1 MARQTGSRTRRFGIR
16 TRVIALTILFT
27 IFIAITVML
36 TSVYYL
42 SIQMRNSLLK
52 AAEYQLKTASTSIQ
66 QQVKEVNSLAN
77 WCIVNTSVRTFML
90 NSLPGNVVNSVYP
103 LLSNKYNSMNTALY
117 LQRFL
122 VSSTNGCFVM
132 MGTASTQSSGVN
144 QDNLYLLPGM
154 GPSEESTAWE
164 QLIEDPL
171 MQPGVSMQGIP
182 VTRTISS
189 SNGSYTLSVYISV
202 SPAVITD
209 ILKQF
214 SLEDGSTLYWYM
226 GEVAYQLDGS
236 TLTPISIEAFHLEP
250 NTDTGIP
257 LDEDT
262 LLYRVQ
268 VRDANYFVIACPI
281 GLHGLY
287 LAESIED
294 VPLSQQLPQL
304 VGPILIVLFAILLF
318 GIVLAVLLH
327 YMINNPIRAL
337 QQQIG
342 TVAGGNFTTNPDIEW
357 NHELGDIGRGIND
370 LSRNVTALMDKR
382 VEDEKKRLDL
392 EFQMLQRQINPHFI
406 YNTLN
411 SIKWMAT
418 IQHAPGIAEM
428 VTALSRLLKNVS
440 KSTQRL
446 IPLRQEFDLLNDY
459 FTIQR
464 YRYGGTVT
472 MEICSSAEEAILQDC
487 LIPQFSLQPLAENAI
502 FHGIEPKGCAGS
514 IKISVLEDLEKGDVL
529 VQLSDDGVGMTQE
542 QIDTVFSKPEEE
554 VAATAFSHV
563 GLRNVHRRLQYSF
576 GPAYGLE
583 LESQLG
589 AGTTITIRLPN
600 PNLRKGEATL

>member
-1 MARQTGSRTRRFGIR
+1 MTQQTGRRTCRFGIR
-16 TRVIALTILFT
+16 ASVIALTILFT
-27 IFIAITVML
+27 FLIAVTVML
-36 TSVYYL
+36 TSVFYL
-42 SIQMRNSLLK
+42 STQMRNSQLQ

-66 QQVKEVNSLAN
+66 QRVKEVDSLAN
-77 WCIVNTSVRTFML
+77 WCVVNTSVRTYML
-90 NSLPGNVVNSVYP
+90 NGLSGNVVNSVYP
-103 LLSNKYNSMNTALY
+103 LLSDKYNSMNTALY

-132 MGTASTQSSGVN
+132 MGTASAQSSGVN

-154 GPSEESTAWE
+154 GESEEFTVWE
-164 QLIEDPL
+164 QLIDDPL

-189 SNGSYTLSVYISV
+189 AAGNYTLSIYISV

-209 ILKQF
+209 VLKQF
-214 SLEDGSTLYWYM
+214 SLEYGSSLYWYM
-226 GEVAYQLDGS
+226 GGDTYALEGS
-236 TLTPISIEAFHLEP
+236 ALVPISMEEISLEQ
-250 NTDTGIP
+250 NTDTSIP
-257 LDEDT
+257 LDKGT
-262 LLYRVQ
+262 LLYRT
-268 VRDANYFVIACPI
+268 RIEDTNYFVIACPI

-287 LAESIED
+287 LAESIQD
-294 VPLSQQLPQL
+294 PPLSQQLPQL
-304 VGPILIVLFAILLF
+304 VSPILIVLFAILLF
-318 GIVLAVLLH
+318 GIVLTILLN
-327 YMINNPIRAL
+327 YMVNNPIRAL

-446 IPLRQEFDLLNDY
+446 IPLQQEFDLLNDY

-464 YRYGGTVT
+464 YRYGGTIM
-472 MEICSSAEEAILQDC
+472 MEFCPPADQAVLQDC

-502 FHGIEPKGCAGS
+502 FHGIEPKGCAGR
-514 IKISVLEDLEKGDVL
+514 IQISVLEDTEGGDIL

-542 QIDTVFSKPEEE
+542 QIETVLLEPEDEE
-554 VAATAFSHV
+554 IAAFSHV
-563 GLRNVHRRLQYSF
+563 GLRNVHWRLQHSF

-583 LESQLG
+583 LESKFG
-589 AGTTITIRLPN
+589 VGTTITVRLPR
-600 PNLRKGEATL
+600 PSPAKGETAL

>member
-1 MARQTGSRTRRFGIR
+1 MTRQTGRRTCRFGIR
-16 TRVIALTILFT
+16 TSVIALTILFT
-27 IFIAITVML
+27 FFIAVTVMF
-36 TSVYYL
+36 TSVFYL
-42 SIQMRNSLLK
+42 STQMRNSRLQ

-66 QQVKEVNSLAN
+66 QRVKEVDSLAN
-77 WCIVNTSVRTFML
+77 WCVVNTSVRTFML
-90 NSLPGNVVNSVYP
+90 NSFPGNVVNSVYP

-132 MGTASTQSSGVN
+132 MGTASAQSSGVN

-154 GPSEESTAWE
+154 GESEESTVWE
-164 QLIEDPL
+164 QLIDDPL
-171 MQPGVSMQGIP
+171 MQLGVSMQGIP

-189 SNGSYTLSVYISV
+189 ATGSYTLSVYISV
-202 SPAVITD
+202 SPTVITD
-209 ILKQF
+209 VLKQF
-214 SLEDGSTLYWYM
+214 SLEDGSSLYWYM
-226 GEVAYQLDGS
+226 GQEPYKLEGS
-236 TLTPISIEAFHLEP
+236 ALVPVSMEEISLEQ
-250 NTDTGIP
+250 NTDTSIP
-257 LDEDT
+257 LDTGT
-262 LLYRVQ
+262 LLYRTRVE
-268 VRDANYFVIACPI
+268 DANYFVIACPI

-287 LAESIED
+287 LAESIQD
-294 VPLSQQLPQL
+294 LPLSQQLPQL

-318 GIVLAVLLH
+318 GIVLAILLH
-327 YMINNPIRAL
+327 YIVNNPIRAL

-342 TVAGGNFTTNPDIEW
+342 IVAGGNFTTNPDIEW

-446 IPLRQEFDLLNDY
+446 IPLQQEFDLLNDY

-464 YRYGGTVT
+464 YRYGGTIM
-472 MEICSSAEEAILQDC
+472 MEFCSLAEETILQNC

-502 FHGIEPKGCAGS
+502 FHGIEPKGCAGH
-514 IKISVLEDLEKGDVL
+514 IKISVLEETEGGDIL

-542 QIDTVFSKPEEE
+542 QIETALLEPEEE
-554 VAATAFSHV
+554 KTAAFSHV
-563 GLRNVHRRLQYSF
+563 GLRNVHWRLQHSF

-583 LESQLG
+583 LESKLG
-589 AGTTITIRLPN
+589 VGTTITVRLPH
-600 PNLRKGEATL
+600 PSPGKGETAL